1 VFGRASCTEY
11 DSIVTIPPL
20 DILRCPVCR
29 AQVDPDGDGL
39 RCRGCAAVFPVV
51 DDMPRMLDDRL
62 PGIDAKRRELEGWP
76 AMAKAHG
83 WYERDDET
91 DAHLPY
97 LNRDL
102 GWDDKNWRAT
112 EHSFSLLL
120 DRYVRP
126 GMRVLE
132 VGAAKAW
139 AAQHLVPLG
148 CEYVA
153 TDILADDVIGLG
165 RGAFYE
171 ERVGAFGRVQ
181 ADGEHLPFA
190 SRAFDLTY
198 CVAALHHALDV
209 GAMVREM
216 ARVTRRGG
224 WVCALN
230 EGTRALGS
238 PADVPDQAEEKGFG
252 INEHVHTLYAYL
264 WAFTR
269 AGLVVRRVEQA
280 EGYGELAGRRIAGR
294 LLRLP
299 LVGRSAS
306 TFFSQTC
313 HGYSGVS
320 LYSHRPGA

>member
-1 VFGRASCTEY
+1 
-11 DSIVTIPPL
+11 
-20 DILRCPVCR
+20 
-29 AQVDPDGDGL
+29 
-39 RCRGCAAVFPVV
+39 
-51 DDMPRMLDDRL
+51 MPRMLDDRV
-62 PGIDAKRRELEGWP
+62 PGMAAKRSEIAGWV

-83 WYERDDET
+83 WYEPDDDV

-102 GWDDKNWRAT
+102 GWDDRAWRAT
-112 EHSFSLLL
+112 EHSFSLMLE
-120 DRYVRP
+120 RYVRP

-139 AAQHLVPLG
+139 ASQHLLPRGV
-148 CEYVA
+148 EYVA
-153 TDILADDVIGLG
+153 VDILDDPSIGLG

-171 ERVGAFGRVQ
+171 ARVGPFLRVQ
-181 ADGEHLPFA
+181 GDGERLPFA
-190 SRAFDLTY
+190 SASFDLTY
-198 CVAALHHALDV
+198 CVAALHHALDL
-209 GAMVREM
+209 GGMVREM
-216 ARVTRRGG
+216 ARVTRRRG

-230 EGTRALGS
+230 EGTRAIGVS
-238 PADVPDQAEEKGFG
+238 GDVPDQAEEKGFG

-264 WAFTR
+264 WALTR

-280 EGYGELAGRRIAGR
+280 EGYEHLCRRRIAGR

-299 LVGRSAS
+299 FVGRSAG

-320 LYSHRPGA
+320 LYARKAL

>member
-1 VFGRASCTEY
+1 
-11 DSIVTIPPL
+11 VTIPLL
-20 DILRCPVCR
+20 DILRCPVCHGSL
-29 AQVDPDGDGL
+29 ADEGQQL
-39 RCRGCAAVFPVV
+39 RCGRCGGTYPVE
-51 DDMPRMLDDRL
+51 DGIPRMLDDRL
-62 PGIDAKRRELEGWP
+62 PGIQEKRREAEGWP
-76 AMAKAHG
+76 AMARAQG
-83 WYERDDET
+83 WYERDDEI
-91 DAHLPY
+91 DSHLPY

-112 EHSFSLLL
+112 EHSFTLLL
-120 DRYVRP
+120 ERHARP

-153 TDILADDVIGLG
+153 VDILADPVIGLG
-165 RGAFYE
+165 RGAFFE
-171 ERVGAFGRVQ
+171 ERIGPFARVQ

-190 SRAFDLTY
+190 DGAFDLTY
-198 CVAALHHALDV
+198 CVAALHHALDI

-230 EGTRALGS
+230 EGTRAVGTS
-238 PADVPDQAEEKGFG
+238 GDVPDQEEEKGFG

-264 WAFTR
+264 WAFAR
-269 AGLVVRRVEQA
+269 AGLVVGRVEQA

-299 LVGRSAS
+299 GVGRSAA
-306 TFFSQTC
+306 TWFSQTC

-320 LYSHRPGA
+320 LYARRPGA